1 MTSSPYAQV
10 GPKLV
15 DQGFS
20 AIPCRPGFKIPGVY
34 RGGKWFNELDWT
46 RFCERLPTNIET
58 EIWSTW
64 PEAGVCIALGFN
76 DVVAVDIDTDQHEIV
91 AAIEFCIA

>member
-20 AIPCRPGFKIPGVY
+20 AIPCRPGSKIPGVY
-34 RGGKWFNELDWT
+34 RGGKWFNELGLDPVL
-46 RFCERLPTNIET
+46 R
-58 EIWSTW
+58 
-64 PEAGVCIALGFN
+64 AL
-76 DVVAVDIDTDQHEIV
+76 ADQH
-91 AAIEFCIA
+91 